1 MADQGPNAEK
11 TDDELAREARAGSR
25 RSFEE
30 LTSRYRRRLFV
41 YLRPR
46 LASDEDA
53 EDLVQETF
61 LKLYRNIGSFDPAY
75 RFSTWLYTAAQRLAI
90 DAFRRGAADQHRLS
104 AAKNETSAE
113 PAAESDGERGD
124 GAARVADPTGIWAA
138 ARTLGA
144 VRFRVLW
151 LRYGEDMSVEEIAAV
166 TGRTRLAVRI
176 LLHRARTSLASRI
189 GRVTRPA
196 TLPAAGNGG
205 NDSKG
210 ESRCGARSAVG

>member
-1 MADQGPNAEK
+1 MDDHAKSDER
-11 TDDELAREARAGSR
+11 TDEELAREARAGSR

-30 LTSRYRRRLFV
+30 LASRYRRRLFV

-46 LASDEDA
+46 FGSDEDA

-61 LKLYRNIGSFDPAY
+61 LKLYRNIGRYDPAY
-75 RFSTWLYTAAQRLAI
+75 RFSTWLYTAANRLAI
-90 DAFRRGAADQHRLS
+90 DAYRRGAADRGRMA
-104 AAKNETSAE
+104 AAKEGPLTE
-113 PAAESDGERGD
+113 PTAGRDGERGSGSTD
-124 GAARVADPTGIWAA
+124 AGGPSGLWDA

-144 VRFRVLW
+144 GRFRVLW
-151 LRYGEDMSVEEIAAV
+151 LRYGEDMSIEEIAAV

-176 LLHRARTSLASRI
+176 LLHRARTSLAGRI